1 MKGTDEKF
9 MRRALGLARRGLGRV
24 SPNPMVGAVIVK
36 SGKIIGKGWHGV
48 FGGRHAEIDA
58 FDKATSGVKGATLY
72 VTLEPCAHFGKTP
85 PCVDSIIAAGISRVV
100 VGSGDPNPLVA
111 GKSIR
116 KLRARGIET
125 EVGILEKECRELNEK
140 FFTFMQRSRPFVTIK
155 IAQTLDGRIAAASG
169 DSKWISSLPSRRLAH
184 RERSLHDAVLVGIGT
199 VIQDDPELTV
209 RLVRGRN
216 PVRIVVDSKLRI
228 PLESKILKD
237 QEKAATIIA
246 CSRSRDPEK
255 FRQLREMGIDIIVTG
270 PAGSDRVDLRK
281 LLAAL
286 AKRNISSLLVEG
298 GAGIYTSFL
307 KGKLADRMLIAIA
320 PVITGK
326 GIEAVGDLGTARIA
340 DALRLDVRKILRRE
354 ADLIID
360 ARLK

>member
-1 MKGTDEKF
+1 LKGTDEKF

-36 SGKIIGKGWHGV
+36 NGRVIGEGWHGV
-48 FGGRHAEIDA
+48 YGGRHAEIDA
-58 FDKATSGVKGATLY
+58 FDKASSGVKGATLY

-85 PCVDSIIAAGISRVV
+85 PCVDRIIEEGISRVV
-100 VGSGDPNPLVA
+100 VGSRDPNPLVA

-116 KLRARGIET
+116 KLKARGIET
-125 EVGILEKECRELNEK
+125 AVGILEKECRELNEK
-140 FFTFMQRSRPFVTIK
+140 FFTFMLWSRPFVTIK

-228 PLESKILKD
+228 PLESKILKE

-246 CSRSRDPEK
+246 CSRGHDVEK
-255 FRQLREMGIDIIVTG
+255 FKQLREMGIDLIV
-270 PAGSDRVDLRK
+270 AGSDRIDLKK
-281 LLAAL
+281 LLAVL
-286 AKRNISSLLVEG
+286 AKRNISSVLVEG

-307 KGKLADRMLIAIA
+307 KGKLADRILVAIA
-320 PVITGK
+320 PVITGR
-326 GIEAVGDLGTARIA
+326 GIEAVGDLGTAKIA
-340 DALRLDVRKILRRE
+340 DALRLEVRKILRRE
-354 ADLIID
+354 ADLILD